1 MAIGESQLIGAAGQY
16 YVGYKLSE
24 NRLCAAQTI
33 GNAVGA
39 DILVCDDKGLE
50 TCSIQVKTSKNAYRA
65 NRYGCEGYEFDV
77 GASVIGKQSPN
88 LWYAFVNLQQQED
101 SSFKPQVFIVPSKW
115 VAEFVKPDFTRKL
128 FFLSMAAADLCLER
142 WDYIL
147 KTLQN
152 DSKTQQFATTWANE
166 MVRWGNQSI

>member
-24 NRLCAAQTI
+24 NRLCAAQTV

-88 LWYAFVNLQQQED
+88 LWYAFVDLQQQED
-101 SSFKPQVFIVPSKW
+101 ASTNPKVFIVPSKW

-128 FFLSMAAADLCLER
+128 FFLSMDAAKLCVER

-147 KTLQN
+147 KTLQQ
-152 DSKTQQFATTWANE
+152 DPDTITFATTWSNT
-166 MVRWGNQSI
+166 MVRWGN